1 MLIVA
6 VPEVVPINFAFAL
19 FTVAD
24 KHQNKKNGPKHAK
37 TYQIVACEVQG
48 LCHYYLTS
56 RKQNLFWCSCLYPQH
71 LICVLLRLYHN

>member
-6 VPEVVPINFAFAL
+6 VAEVVPINFAFAL

-37 TYQIVACEVQG
+37 PYQIVAREVQG

-56 RKQNLFWCSCLYPQH
+56 RKQSFFVFMFISSLTSH
-71 LICVLLRLYHN
+71 LCATLSLP

>member
-6 VPEVVPINFAFAL
+6 VAEVVPINFAFAL

-37 TYQIVACEVQG
+37 PYQIVAREVQG

-56 RKQNLFWCSCLYPQH
+56 RKQNLFLCSCLYPP
-71 LICVLLRLYHN
+71 